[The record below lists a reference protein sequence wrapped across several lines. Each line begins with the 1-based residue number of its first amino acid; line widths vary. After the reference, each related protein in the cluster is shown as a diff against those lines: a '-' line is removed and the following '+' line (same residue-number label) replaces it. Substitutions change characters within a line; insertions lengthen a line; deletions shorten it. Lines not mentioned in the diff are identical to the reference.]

1 MALTAA
7 STDASSIIRISPIDM
22 PPPTPPSPPPQH
34 PPSPLQALL
43 SLGAAVLALLS
54 LPVSAAAARS
64 SLRRSR
70 ARSTWA
76 DRRQLELAHVSRS
89 DAPLN
94 IEICSSGF
102 RAIKHLRLVSIHCRK

>member
-7 STDASSIIRISPIDM
+7 STDASSIIRISPVDM

-43 SLGAAVLALLS
+43 SLGAVELTPLS

-76 DRRQLELAHVSRS
+76 HKRQLELAHVSRS
-89 DAPLN
+89 KAPLN
-94 IEICSSGF
+94 TELC
-102 RAIKHLRLVSIHCRK
+102 